1 MLPLFPLGM
10 VQFPGL
16 VLPLHIFEERY
27 RALVADLLAR
37 PEDQREFGII
47 AIREGCEVGTEGVHA
62 LYAVGCAT
70 SLRQAERYD
79 DGRYDIVTV
88 GSRPFRID
96 QLLDPTHDRPYFAAE
111 VSWLD
116 DPCEDPAE
124 RSLLD
129 AAVREALAAYLLALC
144 AVSGAEVPELDLPES
159 SLALGHLVGA
169 TMVLDLPDRQD
180 LLDQPDTLSRLRR
193 ELSVL
198 RRETGFLVH
207 LGAAPAPELV
217 RTPYGVN

>member
-37 PEDQREFGII
+37 PADQREFGII
-47 AIREGCEVGTEGVHA
+47 AIREGWEVGVDGVRA
-62 LYAVGCAT
+62 LYDVGCAT
-70 SLRQAERYD
+70 SLREAQRHD

-88 GSRPFRID
+88 GSRAFRIEN
-96 QLLDPTHDRPYFAAE
+96 LLDPTADRPYFAAE
-111 VSWLD
+111 VTWLD

-124 RSLLD
+124 RSLID
-129 AAVREALAAYLLALC
+129 SAVREALADYLVALC
-144 AVSGAEVPELDLPES
+144 AATGAEVPELDLPS
-159 SLALGHLVGA
+159 SSADLGHLVGA
-169 TMVLDLPDRQD
+169 TMLLDLPDRQD

-198 RRETGFLVH
+198 RRETGFLAH
-207 LGAAPAPELV
+207 LGAAPAPDLV
-217 RTPYGVN
+217 RSPYNAN